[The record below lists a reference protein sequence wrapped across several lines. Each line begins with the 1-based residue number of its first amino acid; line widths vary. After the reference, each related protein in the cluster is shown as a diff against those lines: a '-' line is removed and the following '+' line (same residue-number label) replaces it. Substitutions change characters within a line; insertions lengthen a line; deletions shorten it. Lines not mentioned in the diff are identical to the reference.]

1 MHIIN
6 KGKPGIY
13 EEHKNQLRSRK
24 TLLKVETEDYGSVRI
39 FWIIDVR
46 LLRRLWVWLDGL
58 IAGFFARDY
67 FMVLLF

>member
-46 LLRRLWVWLDGL
+46 LLRRL
-58 IAGFFARDY
+58 
-67 FMVLLF
+67 